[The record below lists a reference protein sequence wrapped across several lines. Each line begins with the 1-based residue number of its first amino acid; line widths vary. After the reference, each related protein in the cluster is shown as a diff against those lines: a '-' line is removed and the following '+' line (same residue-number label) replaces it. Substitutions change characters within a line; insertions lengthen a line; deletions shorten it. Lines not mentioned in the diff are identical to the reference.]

1 MESALSPKFQ
11 AQSYRHVIFHFC
23 RACGLNCAAASFPF
37 HAAMFLGCQACPSVF
52 MDAPWLHYAFA
63 KQMRKNNRLCIVMTI
78 GSSKDDI
85 HDVSLSNIDESKEI
99 MDNTFANKLKKHVA
113 FKARAESTRT
123 LLVCA
128 WCFFPHHL
136 LLCKDEGQTIC
147 PTCGST
153 RAPPTDQSSPTPFA
167 RRETSRKVPLTTVIL
182 EQQRGCT
189 WFRQVVPASA
199 VLVKWSNLQIFG

>member
-1 MESALSPKFQ
+1 
-11 AQSYRHVIFHFC
+11 
-23 RACGLNCAAASFPF
+23 
-37 HAAMFLGCQACPSVF
+37 
-52 MDAPWLHYAFA
+52 
-63 KQMRKNNRLCIVMTI
+63 MTI

-113 FKARAESTRT
+113 F
-123 LLVCA
+123 
-128 WCFFPHHL
+128 
-136 LLCKDEGQTIC
+136 KDEGQTIC

-182 EQQRGCT
+182 EQQKKQQLRARIKLMSFLSKNGFAARDVNCKKRGAFGFSRTYPLHEAVKQDQASMVRWLLHFGADPGKKDGRGRTAYDYVKKKPAHDEARGC
-189 WFRQVVPASA
+189 RGLLGVSRE
-199 VLVKWSNLQIFG
+199 